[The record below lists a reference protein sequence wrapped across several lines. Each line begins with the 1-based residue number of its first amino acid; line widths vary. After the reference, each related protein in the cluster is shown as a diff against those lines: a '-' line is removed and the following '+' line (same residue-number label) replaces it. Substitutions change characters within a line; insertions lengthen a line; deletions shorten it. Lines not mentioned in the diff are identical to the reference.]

1 MTGPGHAGA
10 DAPQRAV
17 AAAAEAMGGWGW
29 RTRYGVAQLEL
40 ADADHPVTIDQL
52 LEFAELIAELNAELI
67 AEFAPAA

>member
-17 AAAAEAMGGWGW
+17 AAAADAMGGSLW

-40 ADADHPVTIDQL
+40 ADADHQVMIDQP
-52 LEFAELIAELNAELI
+52 LEFAELIAELIAEL
-67 AEFAPAA
+67 APAA